1 LVRAVSGDMCSDLT
15 PLTRLSC
22 GGIARSRAVF
32 NSGKMDI
39 QITGVVLDGHGFPRA
54 LKVPSSTQTVRRGGS
69 DQRVRHCTGFYS
81 ADTQCG
87 ARPHGESYDR
97 AAVSP
102 FRASFGHV
110 PAYGGR
116 FMILRFIALVD
127 GEGGGAVA
135 PIDVAAPDLLQ
146 QCNTKGA
153 LPVQAHHLRSAG
165 RDADGPP
172 SWLMPH
178 R

>member
-1 LVRAVSGDMCSDLT
+1 M
-15 PLTRLSC
+15 
-22 GGIARSRAVF
+22 
-32 NSGKMDI
+32 
-39 QITGVVLDGHGFPRA
+39 
-54 LKVPSSTQTVRRGGS
+54 
-69 DQRVRHCTGFYS
+69 
-81 ADTQCG
+81 
-87 ARPHGESYDR
+87 
-97 AAVSP
+97 
-102 FRASFGHV
+102 

-116 FMILRFIALVD
+116 FMILRFLALVD